1 MNFGWIAENW
11 CRDFQGTPEWIENQ
25 HPTHEGLI
33 SWYHVKISSIIATTK
48 GWQFFDKKLVEVGWF
63 GSFGGLKCLSGTF
76 FEKKKHLQKI
86 SQLLLLADLP
96 PLVSQDHPRYRN
108 RSDRIHPPIE
118 KLPWSEWVRPF
129 GSPYCPTIPGLGDEN
144 NHHGYLGGGFEYFL
158 FSPRSLGKWSN
169 LTNIF

>member
-76 FEKKKHLQKI
+76 FEKKNTYKKSANFSSWLTF
-86 SQLLLLADLP
+86 
-96 PLVSQDHPRYRN
+96 
-108 RSDRIHPPIE
+108 
-118 KLPWSEWVRPF
+118 LPWSPRI
-129 GSPYCPTIPGLGDEN
+129 IPGIGIVVIGFTHPLKSCHGVSEFGHLEVLIVPPFQVLGT
-144 NHHGYLGGGFEYFL
+144 
-158 FSPRSLGKWSN
+158 K
-169 LTNIF
+169 TITMVI